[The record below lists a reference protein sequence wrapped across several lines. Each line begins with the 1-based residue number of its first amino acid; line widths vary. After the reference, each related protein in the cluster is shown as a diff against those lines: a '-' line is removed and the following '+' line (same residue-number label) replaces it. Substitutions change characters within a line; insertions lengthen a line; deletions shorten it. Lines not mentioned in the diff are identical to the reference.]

1 MTLLYQFACVISFLF
16 STTVLGDSNG
26 QDYSLH
32 SAMLNYTDGRNYTYS
47 PSWFVVILHRMPHF
61 NEYAINHEADFDGG
75 NSDEAKAYQNS
86 LIGFPILMAILTV
99 VIIAFLQLF
108 MFGYF

>member
-1 MTLLYQFACVISFLF
+1 
-16 STTVLGDSNG
+16 
-26 QDYSLH
+26 
-32 SAMLNYTDGRNYTYS
+32 MLNYTDGRNYTYS

-86 LIGFPILMAILTV
+86 LIGDDRLFFP
-99 VIIAFLQLF
+99 AFNPTHSVTCVPQT
-108 MFGYF
+108 